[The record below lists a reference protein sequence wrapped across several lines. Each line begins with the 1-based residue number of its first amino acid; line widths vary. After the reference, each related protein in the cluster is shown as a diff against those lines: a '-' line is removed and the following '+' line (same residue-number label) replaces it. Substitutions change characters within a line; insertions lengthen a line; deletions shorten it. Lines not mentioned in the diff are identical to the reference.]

1 VSERSERTNK
11 QSAPRPKGAE
21 NEKTVREFLDSWNGD
36 DAKKLGDFFADDAVF
51 QMMCSVREP
60 VRGRAAIQEELGNQ
74 AAWASDFDLAV
85 LNIASNGN
93 VVLVERLDSFN
104 MNGKPIKV
112 PVVGVF
118 EFDATGKFRAWRDYL
133 DWKDMIDQ
141 VSAVGIDTSDAD
153 TDQVTRPPDQQ

>member
-1 VSERSERTNK
+1 MST
-11 QSAPRPKGAE
+11 SAQ
-21 NEKTVREFLDSWNGD
+21 NEQAVRDFLNSWNGD
-36 DAKKLGDFFADDAVF
+36 DAKKLGDFFADDAMF
-51 QMMCSVREP
+51 QMMTSVREP
-60 VRGRAAIQEELGNQ
+60 VQGRAAIQEELANQ
-74 AAWASDFDLAV
+74 SAWASDFDLAV
-85 LNIASNGN
+85 LNIAPGEN

-118 EFDATGKFRAWRDYL
+118 EFDSAGKFTVWRDYL

-153 TDQVTRPPDQQ
+153 NDQLTPPPT